1 MIRIHTPPHLGI
13 SDSLTSRMI
22 RAIDAGHYR
31 IDPQGPLRWTP
42 NGIRTDPPSAWTDD
56 TLDLAHGGSL
66 LRWHEDP
73 NASSHALQGRGT
85 GVTIRKTGA
94 DQLPDLRLGVGIRR
108 WTDHSTIAPGLAP
121 LERIIACEP
130 VHLSLARQALSCPSG
145 DERAYRDIDVVLK
158 AVMASA
164 LLGSGA
170 FETLKVDA
178 PNDWA
183 DATFERTDAD
193 EAQLPIGTP
202 PDPELVAMLT
212 RCVDVHGNV
221 SQGGSRITEVTI
233 DDHVTWLDSDDV
245 PDPVEIMRILSGM
258 RMRHERNASE
268 GRRP

>member
-13 SDSLTSRMI
+13 SDCLASRMI

-42 NGIRTDPPSAWTDD
+42 NGIRADPPSAWTDE

-73 NASSHALQGRGT
+73 KSSRALQGRET
-85 GVTIRKTGA
+85 GVIIRRMKA
-94 DQLPDLRLGVGIRR
+94 DHLPDIRLGDGIRR

-130 VHLSLARQALSCPSG
+130 AHLALARQALSCPSG
-145 DERAYRDIDVVLK
+145 DERAYGDIGVELK

-170 FETLKVDA
+170 FETLRVDA
-178 PNDWA
+178 PNNWA
-183 DATFERTDAD
+183 DGTFVRTDAD
-193 EAQLPIGTP
+193 EAPLPIGAP

-221 SQGGSRITEVTI
+221 SQNGSKITEVTI

-245 PDPVEIMRILSGM
+245 PDPVEIIRILDGM